1 MKPSDRQLLFD
12 LRKALLHLHKTL
24 LDEARHAYE
33 ILHGP
38 VGSSH
43 ELFQLVLHHED
54 FAWLRTLSAMVA
66 SIDAALDETE
76 GPLSDV
82 EVEAFFRQTHAL
94 LRSGG
99 SSTFETRY
107 RRALQHS
114 ADVVMAHAA
123 VIKLFPAP
131 SAGRSGP

>member
-1 MKPSDRQLLFD
+1 MVNRLHD
-12 LRKALLHLHKTL
+12 LRARLLHLHKTL
-24 LDEARHAYE
+24 LDEARRAYE
-33 ILHGP
+33 VTYGP
-38 VGSSH
+38 VASSH
-43 ELFQLVLHHED
+43 ELLQLVLHHEE
-54 FAWLRTLSAMVA
+54 FAWLRALSALVA
-66 SIDAALDETE
+66 SIDAALEETD

-82 EVEAFFRQTHAL
+82 DVEAFFRQTHGL

-123 VIKLFPAP
+123 VTKLFPAP
-131 SAGRSGP
+131 SAGRSGS

>member
-1 MKPSDRQLLFD
+1 MVTRLRD
-12 LRKALLHLHKTL
+12 LRARLLHLHKTL
-24 LDEARHAYE
+24 LDQERAAYE
-33 ILHGP
+33 ATHGR
-38 VGSSH
+38 VASSH
-43 ELFQLVLHHED
+43 ELLQLVLYHEE
-54 FAWLRTLSAMVA
+54 FAWLRALSAMLA

-76 GPLSDV
+76 GPLSDAD
-82 EVEAFFRQTHAL
+82 VEAFFRQTHTL

-99 SSTFETRY
+99 SSPFETRY